1 MIIIKNNKSSNHLH
15 EESLSTCSLKTS
27 EGTKLTQANAWNIH
41 AYKDC
46 HHCAIHLIS
55 IKFSHT
61 IYSIVTSPTLSMR
74 WISMESLHLEI
85 RVTANVFLTLTDR
98 LPQRKE
104 TTCHKLLQDHPQY
117 RILLNAMFQKSRP
130 MDDSGLQSTLHQII
144 MI

>member
-1 MIIIKNNKSSNHLH
+1 MKYQECPPVQFLAFEMTVSSKKILIMIIIKNNKSSNHLH

-41 AYKDC
+41 GFKDC
-46 HHCAIHLIS
+46 HHGAIHLIS

-85 RVTANVFLTLTDR
+85 HVTANVFLILTDR
-98 LPQRKE
+98 LP
-104 TTCHKLLQDHPQY
+104 
-117 RILLNAMFQKSRP
+117 
-130 MDDSGLQSTLHQII
+130 
-144 MI
+144 